1 MIPMVPWMDRLA
13 HDLRGPLTPLQTAA
27 YLLRSGQL
35 SPDRQEELF
44 AVIERQTRQLARMID
59 ELGDWTRAA
68 QDRLIAAREPC
79 DPALLLDYARAN
91 CGEAGAGAK
100 VDNRAD
106 GVLVDGD
113 PVRLTQLLRILI
125 AYSASL
131 VTTALDIA
139 LWATETHLHI
149 DVRASGAEP
158 TGDMLASLLEQ
169 PQADPHDGG
178 LGLQPLIAR
187 AIAEAHGGTLTTL
200 AEDGDLVLRCVL
212 PLQRESRR
220 QNL

>member
-27 YLLRSGQL
+27 YLLRSGQV

-44 AVIERQTRQLARMID
+44 AVIERQTRQLTRMID

-79 DPALLLDYARAN
+79 DPALLLDYATTN
-91 CGEAGAGAK
+91 CGESGARAK

-125 AYSASL
+125 AFSASL
-131 VTTALDIA
+131 ATTALEIV
-139 LWATETHLHI
+139 LWVRETRLHI
-149 DVRASGAEP
+149 DVRTPGVALPAE
-158 TGDMLASLLEQ
+158 LIALLLEQ
-169 PQADPHDGG
+169 PQTDPHDGG
-178 LGLQPLIAR
+178 LGLQPLLAR
-187 AIAEAHGGTLTTL
+187 AISEAHGGTLTAL
-200 AEDGDLVLRCVL
+200 AEGGDLVLRCEL
-212 PLQRESRR
+212 PVQHESRR
-220 QNL
+220 QPL